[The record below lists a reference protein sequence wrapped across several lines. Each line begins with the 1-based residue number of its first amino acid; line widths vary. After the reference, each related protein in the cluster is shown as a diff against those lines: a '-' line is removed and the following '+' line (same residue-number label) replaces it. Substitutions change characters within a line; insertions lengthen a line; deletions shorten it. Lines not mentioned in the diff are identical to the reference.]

1 MNDLPT
7 HHPSPRG
14 TRPILLRVEQ
24 LSWNRPDGTRLFDRL
39 SLDIGAGLSFVRGGE
54 ERGKTALLRLLA
66 GTLPADAGTLSWHP
80 AATQPHQA
88 GDAAVFLFEGDEA
101 GAQAGSTAV
110 STWLEQQS
118 RRHAGWNR
126 ALLDELLQGFGL
138 VEHLDKTLHMLSTGS
153 RRKVAL
159 AAAFACGARLT
170 LLEKP
175 FAALDAR
182 SRGLLAELL
191 QEAAGDDRRAWVLAD
206 YELPAALAGVEL
218 AATLDL
224 GD

>member
-1 MNDLPT
+1 M
-7 HHPSPRG
+7 
-14 TRPILLRVEQ
+14 
-24 LSWNRPDGTRLFDRL
+24 LFR
-39 SLDIGAGLSFVRGGE
+39 S
-54 ERGKTALLRLLA
+54 
-66 GTLPADAGTLSWHP
+66 
-80 AATQPHQA
+80 
-88 GDAAVFLFEGDEA
+88 
-101 GAQAGSTAV
+101 
-110 STWLEQQS
+110 
-118 RRHAGWNR
+118 
-126 ALLDELLQGFGL
+126 DELLQGFGL

-175 FAALDAR
+175 CAALDAR

>member
-66 GTLPADAGTLSWHP
+66 GALPADAGTLSWHP
-80 AATQPHQA
+80 AATQPCQA

-101 GAQAGSTAV
+101 GARAGSTAV

-126 ALLDELLQGFGL
+126 ALLDELLQGHYNKNIA
-138 VEHLDKTLHMLSTGS
+138 EHLGIT
-153 RRKVAL
+153 
-159 AAAFACGARLT
+159 ART
-170 LLEKP
+170 VEFHRANIFEK
-175 FAALDAR
+175 
-182 SRGLLAELL
+182 L
-191 QEAAGDDRRAWVLAD
+191 QVQSA
-206 YELPAALAGVEL
+206 VEL
-218 AATLDL
+218 AHRMGLY
-224 GD
+224 GQ